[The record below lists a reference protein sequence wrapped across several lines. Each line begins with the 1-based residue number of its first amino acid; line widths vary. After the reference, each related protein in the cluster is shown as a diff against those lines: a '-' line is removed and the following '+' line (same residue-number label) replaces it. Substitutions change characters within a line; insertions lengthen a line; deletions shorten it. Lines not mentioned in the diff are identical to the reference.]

1 MILRLRFYFTQ
12 LLNLYALFGIVL
24 MCAFFLYIKIKNGIL
39 GEVMA
44 LKINVYYGGRGL
56 LEDPTLFVV
65 DRMIQ
70 VLEELRVTVTRY
82 NMYEDKSGIAT
93 LPNTL
98 KECDGIILASNL
110 EWYGMGGLMQQ
121 FLDMCWLYGD
131 KEKISS
137 LYMMPVVVATAYGEQ
152 DVEMSLRKAWDVL
165 GGISLN
171 GLATYVD
178 THEVLERNSAYLSLI
193 EKKAEDLYRSVNQK
207 LAVLPTSNTAVKNN
221 IIKKRNIN
229 LTPQESEQ
237 LSKFVSDDGYVK
249 KQKEDIEELA
259 AIFKQM
265 LGDDQPEAEKVYED
279 DIVEGFCENFY
290 PEKDFSAK
298 YVIILPDL
306 GKNLIIKVG
315 TELECAYGEDQEGD
329 VKLKTDSSL
338 MRDILAGKMT
348 FQKGFMSG
356 EITAK
361 GNFKTL
367 RMLDQIFRFRYK

>member
-1 MILRLRFYFTQ
+1 
-12 LLNLYALFGIVL
+12 
-24 MCAFFLYIKIKNGIL
+24 
-39 GEVMA
+39 
-44 LKINVYYGGRGL
+44 LKVNIYYGGRGL
-56 LEDPTLFVV
+56 LEDPTLFVI
-65 DRMIQ
+65 DRIVQ
-70 VLEELRVTVTRY
+70 VLEELRVTVKRY

-98 KECDGIILASNL
+98 KDCDGVILASSV
-110 EWYGMGGLMQQ
+110 EWFGIGGFMQQ

-152 DVEMSLRKAWDVL
+152 DAELSLRKAWDVL

-178 THEVLERNSAYLSLI
+178 SHEILERNSAYLALI
-193 EKKAEDLYRSVNQK
+193 EKKTEDLYRNINQK
-207 LAVLPTSNTAVKNN
+207 IVKLPTSSTAVKNN
-221 IIKKRNIN
+221 IIKKSNII

-237 LSKFVSDDGYVK
+237 LSKFVADDGYVK

-259 AIFKQM
+259 AMFKQM
-265 LGDDQPEAEKVYED
+265 LGDDDKQEESIYED
-279 DIVEGFCENFY
+279 DIVEGFCKNY
-290 PEKDFSAK
+290 HPEKDFNAK
-298 YVIILPDL
+298 YVIVITDI
-306 GKNLIIKVG
+306 GKTLIINVG
-315 TELECAYGEDQEGD
+315 DNFVCEYGEDQDSD
-329 VKLKTDSSL
+329 VKLKAESSL

-367 RMLDQIFRFRYK
+367 RMLDQVFRFR

>member
-1 MILRLRFYFTQ
+1 MS
-12 LLNLYALFGIVL
+12 
-24 MCAFFLYIKIKNGIL
+24 
-39 GEVMA
+39 

-56 LEDPTLFVV
+56 LEDPTLFVL
-65 DRMIQ
+65 DKIIQ
-70 VLEELRVTVTRY
+70 VLEELRVDVTRY
-82 NMYEDKSGIAT
+82 NMYEDKSGIAV

-98 KECDGIILASNL
+98 KDCDGIILASSL
-110 EWYGMGGLMQQ
+110 EWFGIGGYMQQ

-131 KEKISS
+131 KEKISG

-152 DVEMSLRKAWDVL
+152 DAEMSLRKAWDVL

-171 GLATYVD
+171 GIATYVD
-178 THEVLERNSAYLSLI
+178 SHEMLDRNSAYLSLI

-207 LAVLPTSNTAVKNN
+207 QVVLPTSNTAVKNN
-221 IIKKRNIN
+221 IIKKRNIT

-259 AIFKQM
+259 EMFKQM
-265 LGDDQPEAEKVYED
+265 LGGDEPVKEPVYED
-279 DIVEGFCENFY
+279 DIVAGFYNNYY

-298 YVIILPDL
+298 YVIVIPDIS
-306 GKNLIIKVG
+306 KNLIINVG
-315 TELECAYGEDQEGD
+315 PVLTCEYGEDQDGD
-329 VKLKTDSSL
+329 VKLKTESAM
-338 MRDILAGKMT
+338 MRDILAGRMT

-367 RMLDQIFRFRYK
+367 RMLDQVFRFRYSK